1 MKLFKSI
8 KNYLKGIFLKSAD
21 KKLTEVEK
29 LNDRLKKLFKLD
41 EGFVVT
47 LNGEWGVGKT
57 HFWNKFVEN
66 NLSNKKTA
74 YISLFGKESLKDIE
88 KKIIL
93 DISSKDR
100 VISNVKDKVKDFKT
114 TFGFKDEDSS
124 FGLSGAILNI
134 GLSIFEKK
142 DFEDV
147 IVCFDDFERM
157 SKKIKLKDVLGLI
170 SELKEQKKCQIIMIL
185 NKEKLSDDH
194 LSIYKDKI
202 IDFDLHYK
210 PTVEESYS
218 TISNKLKVFKN
229 YPLEYL
235 NNKGIHNIRVIKR
248 VINALNDFEF
258 IEKELKEYSDI
269 ESEIVYSIIQ
279 LAVIN
284 SLYNNFD
291 LEKLIKYAE
300 NKRFKT
306 MVKAENKFE
315 TSKEYERMLFYLD
328 RGDYVYEDE
337 ILLNINYYIV
347 NSIVDKSSL
356 ISIVNNKKVIKLR
369 EKVSKEIKEIYYKS
383 CFDVKYSNKQ
393 YVEDMFKLFQTYDG
407 NNLVEIAGYS
417 SFILY
422 INEMIEIDQNN
433 KEKYKKFAIK
443 KLEEHINYIMSI
455 SKIASIKNI
464 PQEII
469 TFDSS
474 LNEYIEEKEKK
485 LAVLKIRTVDDVID
499 LIKSPIKNSGWSNEP
514 EILNSIDKSKYI
526 EYLRESQEFFKEAMH
541 FVKWTQSFAK
551 GSSFDEVENKIIDA
565 FKELG
570 TSNKDYEF
578 KINKVLKYLNVTDS
592 DELNEE

>member
-8 KNYLKGIFLKSAD
+8 KNYVKGIFLKSSD
-21 KKLTEVEK
+21 KQSTEVEK
-29 LNDRLKKLFKLD
+29 LNDRLKELFKLD

-157 SKKIKLKDVLGLI
+157 SKKIELKDVLGLI

-185 NKEKLSDDH
+185 NKEKLSDNH

-235 NNKGIHNIRVIKR
+235 NNKGINNIRVIKR

-258 IEKELKEYSDI
+258 IEKELKGYSDI
-269 ESEIVYSIIQ
+269 ELEIVYSIMQ

-300 NKRFKT
+300 NKRLNTILNSEDTVKT
-306 MVKAENKFE
+306 NKD
-315 TSKEYERMLFYLD
+315 YEEILFYLD
-328 RGDYVYEDE
+328 MGYYIFENE
-337 ILLNINYYIV
+337 ILSNINYYIV

-383 CFDVKYSNKQ
+383 CFDVKYSSKQ

-417 SFILY
+417 SFILF
-422 INEMIEIDQNN
+422 INEMIEIDENN
-433 KEKYKKFAIK
+433 KEKYKKFAIE
-443 KLEEHINYIMSI
+443 KLEKYIDYIMTTSRMQ
-455 SKIASIKNI
+455 SI

-469 TFDSS
+469 DFDSS
-474 LNEYIEEKEKK
+474 LNDYIKKEENKFV
-485 LAVLKIRTVDDVID
+485 LLKIKTVDEVID
-499 LIKSPIKNSGWSNEP
+499 LMKSPIKNSGWDNEP
-514 EILNSIDKSKYI
+514 EILNIIDKNKYI
-526 EYLRESQEFFKEAMH
+526 EYLTESPEFFKEAMH
-541 FVKWTQSFAK
+541 FIKWTKSFSN
-551 GSSFDEVENKIIDA
+551 GSSFDEVANKITDA
-565 FKELG
+565 FKELR

-578 KINKVLKYLNVTDS
+578 KINKVLKYLNITDS
-592 DELNEE
+592 DELNKELDK

>member
-8 KNYLKGIFLKSAD
+8 KNYVKGIFLKSSD
-21 KKLTEVEK
+21 KQSTEVEK
-29 LNDRLKKLFKLD
+29 LNDRLKELFKLD

-157 SKKIKLKDVLGLI
+157 SKKIELKDVLGLI

-185 NKEKLSDDH
+185 NKEKLSDNH

-235 NNKGIHNIRVIKR
+235 NNKGINNIRVIKR
-248 VINALNDFEF
+248 LINALNDFEF
-258 IEKELKEYSDI
+258 IEKELKGYSDI
-269 ESEIVYSIIQ
+269 ELEIVYSIMQ

-300 NKRFKT
+300 NKRLNTILNSEDTVKT
-306 MVKAENKFE
+306 NKD
-315 TSKEYERMLFYLD
+315 YEEILFYLD
-328 RGDYVYEDE
+328 MGYYIFENE
-337 ILLNINYYIV
+337 ILSNINYYIV

-383 CFDVKYSNKQ
+383 CFDVKYSSKQ

-417 SFILY
+417 SFILF
-422 INEMIEIDQNN
+422 INEMIEIDENN
-433 KEKYKKFAIK
+433 KEKYKKFAIE
-443 KLEEHINYIMSI
+443 KLEKYIDYIMTTSRMQ
-455 SKIASIKNI
+455 SI

-469 TFDSS
+469 DFDSS
-474 LNEYIEEKEKK
+474 LNDYIKKEENKFV
-485 LAVLKIRTVDDVID
+485 LLKIKTVDEVID
-499 LIKSPIKNSGWSNEP
+499 LMKSPIKNSGWDNEP
-514 EILNSIDKSKYI
+514 EILNIIDKNKYI
-526 EYLRESQEFFKEAMH
+526 EYLTESPEFFKEAMH
-541 FVKWTQSFAK
+541 FIKWTKSFSN
-551 GSSFDEVENKIIDA
+551 GSSFDEVANKITDA
-565 FKELG
+565 FKELR

-578 KINKVLKYLNVTDS
+578 KINKVLKYLNITDS
-592 DELNEE
+592 DELNKELDK